1 MTDQN
6 SPGNPTRENTLQIK
20 VWYCIDTI
28 NPMVI
33 TLGRMPAGVP
43 VLDATVVYF
52 MDVSGEPSFQNEA
65 FMYTTTISS
74 SLGPLRTILKLPWFT
89 SWVNEYDYLPRDKHL
104 QSGVS
109 ANEANNVPPTC
120 NSRL

>member
-43 VLDATVVYF
+43 VLCHGSLFYGCKRRTVLSKRSIVGITLA
-52 MDVSGEPSFQNEA
+52 S
-65 FMYTTTISS
+65 
-74 SLGPLRTILKLPWFT
+74 
-89 SWVNEYDYLPRDKHL
+89 
-104 QSGVS
+104 
-109 ANEANNVPPTC
+109 
-120 NSRL
+120 